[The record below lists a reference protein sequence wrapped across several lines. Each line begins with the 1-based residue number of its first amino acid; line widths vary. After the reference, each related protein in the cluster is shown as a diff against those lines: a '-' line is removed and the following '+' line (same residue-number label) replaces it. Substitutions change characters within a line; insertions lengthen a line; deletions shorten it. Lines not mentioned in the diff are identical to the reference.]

1 MKLTAVD
8 RRCRPGD
15 PDPWAGAREAWSRLE
30 TVVSGMGPAGWAL
43 ELVLV
48 DDGAMADLNRRW
60 RGGDGVT
67 DVLSFTYLEPEGN
80 GPPDLAAGNEGAA
93 RDLWLPPEMAL
104 DFGADVCSDG
114 EMPLVAEVVLA
125 PAFVAGRCREQGW
138 DTDLEWPLLL
148 VHGCLHVLGWEHDDT
163 DRRRAMADREAEHLA
178 RVGLPHP
185 LRERS

>member
-8 RRCRPGD
+8 RRSRPGD
-15 PDPWAGAREAWSRLE
+15 PDPWTEARGDWTRLE
-30 TVVSGMGPAGWAL
+30 TVVSGLGPTSWAL
-43 ELVLV
+43 DLVLV

-67 DVLSFTYLEPEGN
+67 DVLSFTYLESEGT
-80 GPPDLAAGNEGAA
+80 GPPDLAAGHEGAA
-93 RDLWLPPEMAL
+93 RDLWLPREMAT
-104 DFGADVCSDG
+104 DMAPHSEV
-114 EMPLVAEVVLA
+114 PLVGEVVLA

-138 DTDLEWPLLL
+138 DSDLEWPLLV
-148 VHGCLHVLGWEHDDT
+148 VHGCLHVLGWEHDDA

-178 RVGLPHP
+178 RIGLPHP